1 MIASSPKTFLIT
13 GVSSGLGRAFAHG
26 ALAAGHRV
34 IGTVRRGSDADAFA
48 ALEPGRAHPLVLDVT
63 DYAAIPGAI
72 SVAEQKAGAV
82 GVLVNNAGYGHEGVL
97 EESSIDDLQ
106 RQFAA
111 NVFGPVAMIKA
122 VLPGMRE
129 RRAGHIVNV
138 TSMGGFITMPG
149 ISFYCGSKFALEGI
163 SEALGKEVAGFG
175 IRVTALAPGQ
185 FRTDWAGRSM
195 DRTPRS
201 IPDYDVV
208 MDPLRAARQAKSGN
222 QPGDP
227 AKAAQA
233 LLALV
238 DAENP
243 PTRLFLGA
251 DALGL
256 VDQKLDAMKGERD
269 RWDATAH
276 GNDGSKEWSRC
287 TPASSVLLKQPGN
300 DAAMAPF
307 NSTGPGSPAFRGGPA
322 ILLPPPS
329 A

>member
-1 MIASSPKTFLIT
+1 MAASASKTFLIT
-13 GVSSGLGRAFAHG
+13 GVSSGLGRAFAEG

-34 IGTVRRGSDADAFA
+34 IGTVRRAEDAETFA
-48 ALEPGRAHPLVLDVT
+48 ALAYDRAHPLVLDVT
-63 DYAAIPGAI
+63 NYDAIPAAVAEAEQRMGAI
-72 SVAEQKAGAV
+72 D
-82 GVLVNNAGYGHEGVL
+82 VLVNNAGYGHEGVL
-97 EESSIDDLQ
+97 EESSMDDLQ

-122 VLPGMRE
+122 VLAGMRT
-129 RRAGHIVNV
+129 RRRGHIVNV

-149 ISFYCGSKFALEGI
+149 ITFYCGSKFALEGI

-175 IRVTALAPGQ
+175 IHVTALAPGQ

-201 IPDYDVV
+201 IADYDAV
-208 MDPLRAARQAKSGN
+208 MDPIRAGRQAKSGN

-238 DAENP
+238 EAENP
-243 PTRLFLGA
+243 PVRLFLGA

-256 VDQKLDAMKGERD
+256 VEQKLDAMKAEIGA
-269 RWDATAH
+269 WDAL
-276 GNDGSKEWSRC
+276 SRS
-287 TPASSVLLKQPGN
+287 TSF
-300 DAAMAPF
+300 AA
-307 NSTGPGSPAFRGGPA
+307 
-322 ILLPPPS
+322 
-329 A
+329 

>member
-1 MIASSPKTFLIT
+1 MTTASRIFLIT
-13 GVSSGLGRAFAHG
+13 GVSSGLGKAFAQG
-26 ALAAGHRV
+26 ALAAGHHV
-34 IGTVRRGSDADAFA
+34 IGTVRRPADAAAFA
-48 ALEPGRAHPLVLDVT
+48 ALAPDRAHPLLLDVT
-63 DYAAIPGAI
+63 DYDAVAA
-72 SVAEQKAGAV
+72 SVADAERRV
-82 GVLVNNAGYGHEGVL
+82 GPVDVLVNNAGYGHEGVM
-97 EESSIDDLQ
+97 EESSMDDLQ

-129 RRAGHIVNV
+129 RRRGHIVNV

-163 SEALGKEVAGFG
+163 SESLSKEVAGFG

-201 IPDYDVV
+201 IADYDGV
-208 MDPLRAARQAKSGN
+208 MDPIRTARQAKSGN

-233 LLALV
+233 LLALIG
-238 DAENP
+238 AENP
-243 PTRLFLGA
+243 PVRLFLGD

-256 VDQKLDAMKGERD
+256 VDQKLEAMKDELTA
-269 RWDATAH
+269 WDAV
-276 GNDGSKEWSRC
+276 SR
-287 TPASSVLLKQPGN
+287 
-300 DAAMAPF
+300 
-307 NSTGPGSPAFRGGPA
+307 STGFTS
-322 ILLPPPS
+322 
-329 A
+329 

>member
-1 MIASSPKTFLIT
+1 MTMTVSSPRSFLVT
-13 GVSSGLGRAFAHG
+13 GVSSGLGRAFAAG

-34 IGTVRRGSDADAFA
+34 VGTVRRPDDAESFA
-48 ALEPGRAHPLVLDVT
+48 ALAPGRSHALLLDVT
-63 DYAAIPGAI
+63 DYAAAPRA
-72 SVAEQKAGAV
+72 VAAAEAAAGPID
-82 GVLVNNAGYGHEGVL
+82 VLVNNAGYGHEGVL

-111 NVFGPVAMIKA
+111 NVFGPVAMIQA
-122 VLPGMRE
+122 VLPGMRA
-129 RRAGHIVNV
+129 RRRGHIVNV

-149 ISFYCGSKFALEGI
+149 IAFYCGSKFALEGI
-163 SEALGKEVAGFG
+163 SESLGKELAGLG
-175 IRVTALAPGQ
+175 IHVTTLAPGQ

-201 IPDYDVV
+201 IADYDTV
-208 MDPLRAARQAKSGN
+208 MDPIRAARQAKSGN

-227 AKAAQA
+227 AKAAEA

-238 DAENP
+238 ASDNP

-256 VDQKLDAMKGERD
+256 VEQKLDAMRSELTD
-269 RWDATAH
+269 WEAL
-276 GNDGSKEWSRC
+276 SR
-287 TPASSVLLKQPGN
+287 
-300 DAAMAPF
+300 
-307 NSTGPGSPAFRGGPA
+307 STGF
-322 ILLPPPS
+322 S

>member
-1 MIASSPKTFLIT
+1 MTTAASKTFLIT
-13 GVSSGLGRAFAHG
+13 GVSSGLGRAFAEG
-26 ALAAGHRV
+26 ALRSGHRV
-34 IGTVRRGSDADAFA
+34 IGTVRRPGDAEAFA
-48 ALEPGRAHPLVLDVT
+48 ALAPDRAHPLVLDVT
-63 DYAAIPGAI
+63 DFDAIPAA
-72 SVAEQKAGAV
+72 VADAERQAGVAD
-82 GVLVNNAGYGHEGVL
+82 VLVNNAGYGHEGVL
-97 EESSIDDLQ
+97 EESSMDDLQ

-111 NVFGPVAMIKA
+111 NVFGPVAMVKA

-129 RRAGHIVNV
+129 RRRGHIVNV

-195 DRTPRS
+195 DRTPRT
-201 IPDYDVV
+201 IADYDAV
-208 MDPLRAARQAKSGN
+208 MNPIRAARQAKSGN

-238 DAENP
+238 EAENP
-243 PTRLFLGA
+243 PVRLFLGD

-256 VDQKLDAMKGERD
+256 VEQKLEGMKVELAT
-269 RWDATAH
+269 WDALARST
-276 GNDGSKEWSRC
+276 SFRC
-287 TPASSVLLKQPGN
+287 Y
-300 DAAMAPF
+300 
-307 NSTGPGSPAFRGGPA
+307 
-322 ILLPPPS
+322 
-329 A
+329 